1 MRYIVINKL
10 TNNIV
15 EKIIF
20 PEGGFI
26 PSKEMFP
33 SYLDVIEDENDIV
46 QDFNMK
52 FDEVTQTFI
61 KITEKDFIDKN
72 YEQLK
77 EENLKLKIALAELNE
92 QRDEEMLNVKLALAE
107 IVEGGL

>member
-33 SYLDVIEDENDIV
+33 SYLDVIEDKNDIV

-52 FDEVTQTFI
+52 FDELTKTFI
-61 KITEKDFIDKN
+61 KITKEDFVDKN
-72 YEQLK
+72 YKQLK
-77 EENLKLKIALAELNE
+77 EENLELKIALVELSE
-92 QRDEEMLNVKLALAE
+92 QKDEEILDLKLALAE
-107 IVEGGL
+107 IVEDII